1 MCKPF
6 MFCGIAITPNFLDL
20 RAKRQRAEFQALIV
34 ATKTQQ
40 TTDVLFLFPSYA
52 AHGYSMSIA
61 YRVIYLF

>member
-6 MFCGIAITPNFLDL
+6 MFCGIANTPNFLGL

-52 AHGYSMSIA
+52 AHGYSIMDGA
-61 YRVIYLF
+61 

>member
-6 MFCGIAITPNFLDL
+6 MFCGIANTPNFLGL

-34 ATKTQQ
+34 ATKTKTKTQQ

-52 AHGYSMSIA
+52 AHGYSIMDGA
-61 YRVIYLF
+61 